1 MTDPNVGQEPGP
13 SPRDIS
19 HANLPFAEDGGYE
32 ADAVRRVLAGAA
44 DQLAAAQA
52 QILQLRADAKRN
64 HQDVR
69 MDVTEEAVSLL
80 SRAQVMADKHVSDAE
95 QYAHDLIETARK
107 QYSEMLQKA
116 RDSVSGL
123 AAAEESAAGV
133 TSGGS
138 GLDYSTPIQEIEYVR
153 TYTKVAQVQLRAVID
168 ALAEQVDQLGQL
180 PGFGTPPPEAPPSG
194 EPKDNGA

>member
-1 MTDPNVGQEPGP
+1 MTRAVVQTA
-13 SPRDIS
+13 PRKLEMRE
-19 HANLPFAEDGGYE
+19 LPIPEIDDDSALLRVE
-32 ADAVRRVLAGAA
+32 ACG
-44 DQLAAAQA
+44 
-52 QILQLRADAKRN
+52 ICG
-64 HQDVR
+64 
-69 MDVTEEAVSLL
+69 
-80 SRAQVMADKHVSDAE
+80 SDAE

-116 RDSVSGL
+116 RDSESGL

-180 PGFGTPPPEAPPSG
+180 PGFGTTPPEAPPSG
-194 EPKDNGA
+194 EPKDTGA

>member
-1 MTDPNVGQEPGP
+1 MTDPSVGQEPGA

-32 ADAVRRVLAGAA
+32 AEAVRRVLAGAA

-52 QILQLRADAKRN
+52 EVVRLRAEAERN
-64 HQDVR
+64 HQDVTR
-69 MDVTEEAVSLL
+69 DVTEEAVSLL
-80 SRAQVMADKHVSDAE
+80 SRAQLLADKHVSDAE
-95 QYAHDLIETARK
+95 KYAHDLIGAARK

-116 RDSVSGL
+116 RDGVSDL
-123 AAAEESAAGV
+123 VAAEKSAAGV
-133 TSGGS
+133 ASGGS
-138 GLDYSTPIQEIEYVR
+138 GLEYNTPIQEIEYVR

-180 PGFGTPPPEAPPSG
+180 PGFGTTPPEAPPSG
-194 EPKDNGA
+194 EPKDNGV